1 MKKVY
6 IYRVTNMV
14 NGKVYIGQTRNLSRR
29 WGDHKRAGCDF
40 HFHRAIRKHGAEN
53 FKFEVIDECLSSHEA
68 DLQEV
73 YFIKESCSHRSEY
86 GYNKTLGG
94 TSIVGFSDESIAA
107 RRGREVSLETR
118 KKLAEASRGFR
129 HSEETKD
136 LLRKKA
142 TGRKVTEETKRKLA
156 ESGLGRKQSEE
167 TRRKKSAALKGR
179 KFSPETIERL
189 RAASLKRP
197 PHTDLMI
204 VHPSDRVKIVELLRT
219 GVPMRSLARDF
230 GCSLST
236 IQRIKKKA
244 GAI

>member
-1 MKKVY
+1 MP
-6 IYRVTNMV
+6 
-14 NGKVYIGQTRNLSRR
+14 S
-29 WGDHKRAGCDF
+29 
-40 HFHRAIRKHGAEN
+40 
-53 FKFEVIDECLSSHEA
+53 
-68 DLQEV
+68 
-73 YFIKESCSHRSEY
+73 
-86 GYNKTLGG
+86 
-94 TSIVGFSDESIAA
+94 FSLWIS
-107 RRGREVSLETR
+107 SLESSTACR
-118 KKLAEASRGFR
+118 SCPITAELEARLRGSRWAMVSRGFR